1 MYRDLTQKPCPLT
14 FLLLTILDTEKT
26 QSSAGITSVAVTH
39 LAPVVFLP
47 TSAAYFY
54 LQMPVLL

>member
-1 MYRDLTQKPCPLT
+1 MYSNLTQKPWPLT
-14 FLLLTILDTEKT
+14 FLLLTILDTEKI
-26 QSSAGITSVAVTH
+26 QSSAGMTSVAITH

-47 TSAAYFY
+47 TSAASSY